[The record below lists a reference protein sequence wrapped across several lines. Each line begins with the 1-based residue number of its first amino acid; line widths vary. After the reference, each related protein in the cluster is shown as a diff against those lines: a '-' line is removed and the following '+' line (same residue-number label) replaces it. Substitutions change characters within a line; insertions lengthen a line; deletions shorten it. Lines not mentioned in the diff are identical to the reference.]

1 MEVQWGTAVA
11 RKIINDK
18 VRQLDEDPVANLE
31 VFHQV
36 HSLDQNGSQ
45 TRQNRSGEMTMM
57 AIVIDVRLVP
67 VVTRLGRHHHP
78 VEPETLGHCFEHSRD
93 SIMEDNGCG
102 FAFRS
107 GIFVTASMVTTETI
121 SGVCCC

>member
-1 MEVQWGTAVA
+1 MQWGTAVA

-18 VRQLDEDPVANLE
+18 VQQLDEDPVANSE

-67 VVTRLGRHHHP
+67 VVTRLGKHHHP
-78 VEPETLGHCFEHSRD
+78 VEPETLGHFFEHSRD

-107 GIFVTASMVTTETI
+107 GIFVMASMVTTD
-121 SGVCCC
+121 